1 MFAVH
6 KPDMNRNRYLF
17 YSAFGLYQLIVF
29 IFTVVI
35 DSNSNLLFSL
45 VPYISWFKYGA
56 LVGLVLFTIDFFWM
70 FSTHRNHT
78 QDKEKMRHENNTL
91 KARVYDLQ
99 QSRSSAPPAEK

>member
-1 MFAVH
+1 
-6 KPDMNRNRYLF
+6 MNRNRYIF

-56 LVGLVLFTIDFFWM
+56 LIGLVLFMVDFFWM
-70 FSTHRNHT
+70 FSTHRTHT
-78 QDKEKMRHENNTL
+78 QDKEQMRHENNTL
-91 KARVYDLQ
+91 KAKVYDLQ
-99 QSRSSAPPAEK
+99 QGKPPATSAEK